1 MNGPGPDRS
10 TVLPMAIGLTPDRF
24 GRDPHEVFLKI
35 LQDAGGPLTAKK
47 IIDAVAGEGIPRPA
61 VGAAWKKFQSGV
73 VKFHP
78 NIHLPARGSYEWRA
92 EPVAPEV
99 ALSRLVE
106 LLATANK
113 VKVPLRD
120 ALVEVVRS
128 GPSAGGPPAD
138 GDDATISAARE
149 RQFKLDAL
157 HAVAELAGEVEEL
170 AYDTGDAEMI
180 VERLRARV
188 KAVALEQFGR
198 PGDGATFDPARHD
211 VMGERPT
218 DGAAVTVLRPGYAWR
233 ENGSPLVL
241 RRALVVAE

>member
-1 MNGPGPDRS
+1 
-10 TVLPMAIGLTPDRF
+10 MAIGLTPDRF
-24 GRDPHEVFLKI
+24 GREPHAVFLKI
-35 LQDAGGPLTAKK
+35 LQDADGPLTAKK
-47 IIDAVAGEGIPRPA
+47 IIDAVADEGITRSA
-61 VGAAWKKFQSGV
+61 VSAAWKKFQSGV

-78 NIHLPARGSYEWRA
+78 NVHLPARGSYRWRA
-92 EPVAPEV
+92 EPVAPDV

-106 LLATANK
+106 LLPTANRA
-113 VKVPLRD
+113 KVPLRD

-128 GPSAGGPPAD
+128 GPPPG
-138 GDDATISAARE
+138 GDDAKIDAARE
-149 RQFKLDAL
+149 RQFRLDAL

-170 AYDTGDAEMI
+170 AYDTGDTEMI

-188 KAVALEQFGR
+188 KAAALEQFGR

-211 VMGERPT
+211 VMGERPA
-218 DGAAVTVLRPGYAWR
+218 DGAAVTVLRPGYAWQ